1 MGSYAGLHIKGQELL
16 WWKNGLSPII
26 ASLFTKDELHSGT
39 GPEGYALLEKYGL
52 LSRYQDLTPEDI
64 EWDIVLAA
72 VDVATLKQRLSIYG
86 YNKGVFEDAIDFEIR
101 RLREYIDDPDDRYD
115 LRDHY
120 TRELEKYESIKSGK
134 IPFNEISYKL
144 LENLE
149 FYNEAAQ
156 IWMAVQHKDVKD
168 TDVAV
173 INLDDL
179 IEGGWLNEELENEDT
194 NFLLTADSFVTETPV
209 LITEGVTDKRVLEKS
224 LSVIYPKLTSNV
236 KFLDMNFKPENG
248 VASIIKMVRSF
259 AAAGINNRI
268 LVLLDNDS
276 AATEAMLNLPRQ
288 LPANIKVIQYP
299 DIDLLREYPTL
310 GPQGDVK
317 MNVNGLAGS
326 IEMYMGEDI
335 LTDAS
340 GDLEPVQWGGYMSR
354 IGKYQ
359 GSLVNKGV
367 VQKRFESKN
376 TDNIGSWD
384 DLRYLWDFIINNLSN
399 L

>member
-26 ASLFTKDELHSGT
+26 TSLFTKDELHSGT
-39 GPEGYALLEKYGL
+39 GSEGYVLLEKYGL
-52 LSRYQDLTPEDI
+52 LSRYKDLTPEDI
-64 EWDIVLAA
+64 EWDVVLAV

-86 YNKGVFEDAIDFEIR
+86 YDKRVFDEVIDFEIR
-101 RLREYIDDPDDRYD
+101 RLREYVDDPDDRYD
-115 LRDHY
+115 LRDHC
-120 TRELEKYESIKSGK
+120 TKELEKYESIKSGK

-144 LENLE
+144 LEELD

-224 LSVIYPKLTSNV
+224 LSVIYPELTSNV

-248 VASIIKMVRSF
+248 VASIVKMVRSF

-276 AATEAMLNLPRQ
+276 AAAEAMLNLPKQ

-310 GPQGDVK
+310 GPQGDARVD
-317 MNVNGLAGS
+317 VNGLAGS

-335 LTDAS
+335 LTDTS
-340 GDLEPVQWGGYMSR
+340 GGLEPVQWGGYMSR

-359 GSLVNKGV
+359 GSLVNKGA
-367 VQKRFESKN
+367 VQKRFEGKN
-376 TDNIGSWD
+376 TEDIGSWD
-384 DLRYLWDFIINNLSN
+384 DLKYLWDFIINNLSD